1 MIVAQAVL
9 LTQFFEINTLLK
21 TLLKPYYSF
30 FFSITAVDPCSSSRC
45 LNGGDCNVRGD
56 GFSCSCDPEFTGE
69 FCESTFTSVFFV
81 CLFVCLFLFFFVL
94 LFLFLFFVFCKG
106 SLNSTLTISKVIE
119 KDKIEQNNQKINF
132 KVAK

>member
-30 FFSITAVDPCSSSRC
+30 FFSITAVDPCSSSPC

-56 GFSCSCDPEFTGE
+56 EFSCSCDPEFTGE
-69 FCESTFTSVFFV
+69 FCESTFISVFLFV
-81 CLFVCLFLFFFVL
+81 CLFVCFCFCFFF
-94 LFLFLFFVFCKG
+94 FCKG

-132 KVAK
+132 KVAKSK